1 MIAANL
7 VPESLLSQVVA
18 VFDPRRV
25 ILVGSRARGDA
36 REDSDYDL
44 VVVLD
49 DEVPDE
55 MLSARRRY
63 EGRRGLAIPADI
75 IPCREGVLKERA
87 GAIGSFATRC
97 SPRAWWCMNAPED
110 AAAQWRE
117 AARWLARA
125 EEDVVVAEL
134 TLTRDPPLL
143 TRRHFTVN
151 RPPRKCSKP
160 CSLRRASP
168 LREATTWSC

>member
-49 DEVPDE
+49 DGVPDE

-75 IPCREGVLKERA
+75 IPCREGVL
-87 GAIGSFATRC
+87 
-97 SPRAWWCMNAPED
+97 
-110 AAAQWRE
+110 
-117 AARWLARA
+117 
-125 EEDVVVAEL
+125 
-134 TLTRDPPLL
+134 
-143 TRRHFTVN
+143 
-151 RPPRKCSKP
+151 
-160 CSLRRASP
+160 
-168 LREATTWSC
+168 

>member
-7 VPESLLSQVVA
+7 VPESLLSQVVT

-63 EGRRGLAIPADI
+63 EGD
-75 IPCREGVLKERA
+75 GV
-87 GAIGSFATRC
+87 
-97 SPRAWWCMNAPED
+97 SPFPPTLFL
-110 AAAQWRE
+110 
-117 AARWLARA
+117 AAR
-125 EEDVVVAEL
+125 
-134 TLTRDPPLL
+134 
-143 TRRHFTVN
+143 
-151 RPPRKCSKP
+151 
-160 CSLRRASP
+160 AS
-168 LREATTWSC
+168 